1 MKKIL
6 CLFMP
11 LLAIMTNIFS
21 TIEAQNLSSQHKI
34 IIVSHRGD
42 WRNAPENS
50 LQAIQNCV
58 DKEVDMVEI
67 DLKKTKDGQLILLHD
82 SLIDRTMT
90 GTGKPSD
97 YTLAELKGMRLKNG
111 AGSATRHLIPT
122 LKEAMLLARGKI
134 MVNIDKGYDYFKEV
148 IPILEATGTIGQVI
162 IKSGLPYHTVVKE
175 NPDVLNKVTYM
186 PVVNANA
193 DDAVQFV
200 SEYLSDDRIK
210 SFEVNFQE
218 MTPQVQ
224 TILENLKSSG
234 KNIWI
239 NTLWPHLCD
248 GMDDDRAVEL
258 GDIKHSWQKVI
269 DLGIRYIQTDRPFE
283 LINYLNE
290 TKQR

>member
-1 MKKIL
+1 MKKSI
-6 CLFMP
+6 CLFLT
-11 LLAIMTNIFS
+11 LLAVIANTFLMVS
-21 TIEAQNLSSQHKI
+21 AQSLPDEHAI
-34 IIVSHRGD
+34 IVVSHRGD

-58 DKEVDMVEI
+58 DMGVDMVEI
-67 DLKKTKDGQLILLHD
+67 DLKRTKDGQLILLHD
-82 SLIDRTMT
+82 NLINRTMT

-97 YTLAELKGMRLKNG
+97 YTLEELKAMRLKNG
-111 AGSATRHLIPT
+111 AGSATRHQVPT
-122 LKEAMLLARGKI
+122 LEEAMQLAKDKI
-134 MVNIDKGYDYFKEV
+134 KVNIDKGYDYFKEV
-148 IPILEATGTIGQVI
+148 IPILENTGTIGQVI
-162 IKSGLPYHTVVKE
+162 IKSGLPYQTVIKE
-175 NPDVLNKVTYM
+175 NQELLDKVAYM

-193 DDAVQFV
+193 KDAVQFV
-200 SEYLSDDRIK
+200 SDYLSDDRIK

-224 TILENLKSSG
+224 TILETLKRSG
-234 KNIWI
+234 KEIWI

-269 DLGIRYIQTDRPFE
+269 DLGVRYIQTDRPAE